1 MAGYSEEDHY
11 GVPGRVLHLTD
22 EFYGGLGRVAALTPV
37 VELRLSNVVVLWGKD
52 PADEGLGVHLP
63 LDR

>member
-1 MAGYSEEDHY
+1 M
-11 GVPGRVLHLTD
+11 PGRVLHLTD